1 MIIKV
6 NNKNYTFKFTI
17 WTIEKTCELL
27 GIGLDEY
34 DDYLKANSIK
44 GMNALFRAALDVGT
58 QGEIILNQYEIDNLI
73 EQMVKK
79 DFYEIIVNVSDDNP
93 PLSGNVIVQISN
105 ISTSLFNATM
115 ALEGDEI
122 WFFNWENISSYPN
135 NEIYKIEVCAKDS
148 SINGNYN
155 WSGAYYIIL
164 SRSEKLSPGILNVA
178 IYIFFVCI
186 IFALI
191 FVYFRKKSTFIRS
204 TEKK

>member
-1 MIIKV
+1 MFERNRLFIFSLIIILITLNTSFLLHQEPFLSIGMISKMEDINV
-6 NNKNYTFKFTI
+6 NNVKQSANNDTIAPVIKFVQPSMN
-17 WTIEKTCELL
+17 
-27 GIGLDEY
+27 
-34 DDYLKANSIK
+34 NSVI
-44 GMNALFRAALDVGT
+44 
-58 QGEIILNQYEIDNLI
+58 
-73 EQMVKK
+73 KK

-135 NEIYKIEVCAKDS
+135 NDIYKIEVCAKDS